1 MRVVRALLMIL
12 VLAGCSHSA
21 AVITNAQPT
30 APVPGVNATGAIAAA
45 VLIGVAVVATS
56 QEVTDVQPTPSTA
69 AFSDWSPRV
78 VPAMAP
84 ERVIVEQDCTQPL
97 DLSGNLRCR

>member
-1 MRVVRALLMIL
+1 MHLVRAWLMLL
-12 VLAGCSHSA
+12 VLTGCSHSA
-21 AVITNAQPT
+21 AVISNAQPA
-30 APVPGVNATGAIAAA
+30 APVPGVNASGAIAAA

-84 ERVIVEQDCTQPL
+84 DRVIVEQDCTQPL
-97 DLSGNLRCR
+97 DLTGNVRCR